1 MSKAHR
7 THSAPPVIEPL
18 GLHDEFFYNFNIV
31 ESPLEDEDG
40 NPTDV
45 KQYHYHQV
53 KCQLPVRAENI
64 QHCLTKEGYA
74 EHEVDLSG
82 YEETE

>member
-1 MSKAHR
+1 MKAHR

-40 NPTDV
+40 NPTEI
-45 KQYHYHQV
+45 KQYHYDQV
-53 KCQLPVRAENI
+53 RGVLPANEQEIIAE
-64 QHCLTKEGYA
+64 LVKEGYK
-74 EHEVDLSG
+74 ESDFEGLPKN
-82 YEETE
+82 